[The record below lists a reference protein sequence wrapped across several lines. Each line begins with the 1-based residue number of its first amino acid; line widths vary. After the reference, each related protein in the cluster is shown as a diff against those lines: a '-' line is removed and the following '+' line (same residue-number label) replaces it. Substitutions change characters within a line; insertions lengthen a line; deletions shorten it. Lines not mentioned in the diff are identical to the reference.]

1 MILKVPSN
9 PSRAVILWSHKQ
21 ELSEYVAARA
31 ALGSLNVS
39 LGRAALH
46 FGLGTPITSAKA
58 VPGFWQRG
66 GRGQSP
72 MEQDG
77 FSAYLCPALL
87 PLYLS
92 PAISLPQQHHRGNTR
107 GCKELEELSE
117 LSIQAHQAQ
126 DLPQP
131 QVPSS
136 LYYSHMLRELPARCL
151 HPASPSW
158 PGSCP
163 EYIFICYDS
172 EVFKFNGFFFS
183 CLLLST

>member
-117 LSIQAHQAQ
+117 LSI
-126 DLPQP
+126 
-131 QVPSS
+131 
-136 LYYSHMLRELPARCL
+136 
-151 HPASPSW
+151 
-158 PGSCP
+158 
-163 EYIFICYDS
+163 
-172 EVFKFNGFFFS
+172 
-183 CLLLST
+183 